1 MARSRR
7 QHDELGAVQMAPDI
21 NGPDGKPAFVVIPYA
36 DYITQQ
42 NAERGLIP
50 HDVVSRTVDGATP
63 VRACREHLGLTQ
75 AEVAKRLDISHS
87 AYAQQE
93 VSERLRKA
101 SREKIAAALGI
112 APQQLDL

>member
-1 MARSRR
+1 MN
-7 QHDELGAVQMAPDI
+7 APTNIQII

-36 DYITQQ
+36 DYV
-42 NAERGLIP
+42 AEHNTDRNLIP

-63 VRACREHLGLTQ
+63 VRAWREHLGLTQ
-75 AEVAKRLDISHS
+75 ADMADRLGISQP

-93 VSERLRKA
+93 GSDRLRKS

-112 APQQLDL
+112 NAEQLDF